1 MYRRLNMKFDN
12 WSVVFVAAFLLGGW
26 LCTRQVIAQPEDSP
40 STIGKMIVQTIP
52 EKKYLFASIDDTNFA
67 RMGEP
72 VVKSLTAMGAAAKE
86 HKTLLHGPVLH
97 YYYGAPH
104 TAPDKS
110 FKMETGFLFPEREE
124 TVGAFKARIL
134 PRYKC
139 ASVLYVG
146 PARQIGDAW
155 QQLYRSVRGAGLTPT
170 DEERELYLY
179 WEGADSPN
187 NIVQV
192 QVGIK

>member
-1 MYRRLNMKFDN
+1 MKPGN
-12 WSVVFVAAFLLGGW
+12 WRVVAAAGLLFNGW
-26 LCTRQVIAQPEDSP
+26 FCSQQVIAQPEELPWSV
-40 STIGKMIVQTIP
+40 GRMIVQTIP
-52 EKKYLFASIDDTNFA
+52 ERRYLSASIDDTNFA

-72 VVKSLTAMGAAAKE
+72 VVKTLTAMGEAAKE

-104 TAPDKS
+104 TTPNKS
-110 FKMETGFLFPEREE
+110 FKMETGFLFPERAEA
-124 TVGAFKARIL
+124 VGDFKVRVL

-146 PARQIGDAW
+146 PASQIGDAW
-155 QQLYRSVRGAGLTPT
+155 QELYRSVRSQQLTPT

-179 WEGADSPN
+179 WESADSPN

-192 QVGIK
+192 QVGIQ